1 VSLTR
6 RGLGLLGG
14 MALLALVL
22 PGILAGFV
30 FVVALVVCLTD
41 AWLVRRVPTVTV
53 TAPPIVSRGV
63 PTGLTVDVEPSVG
76 LTVRQV
82 GTPDVR
88 IEPDTGDGSLGARL
102 TAIRRGTHLLPRP
115 ATLAAGPLGL
125 GCWYHRAG
133 PETTIVVYPDMTAAR
148 RLATEV
154 RLGRFGDS
162 ARRSRGPLGLG
173 TELESIR
180 EYLPDDDIRQVNW
193 RATARLGTPMSN
205 TYRIEQE
212 REVVVLLDTGRL
224 MAAPV
229 GDGTDRT
236 RLDVAVDAAAALAAV
251 ADVVG
256 DRIGLIA
263 FDSSI
268 RRRLRSRR
276 DGGDVVVTAIH
287 DLEPTAGE
295 SDFELAFRTVAHDKR
310 AFVLILTD
318 LLEETAARPLT
329 EAMPILAR
337 HHAVVVAGVSD
348 PAVMAA
354 LSTPAT
360 SVAGAY
366 LTAAAVDVE
375 VSRRRAASRLSGF
388 GATVIDVAPALLAS
402 RCVEAY
408 LRAKRRARL

>member
-1 VSLTR
+1 MSITP
-6 RGLGLLGG
+6 RGLAALGA

-22 PGILAGFV
+22 PGPVAVLLFV
-30 FVVALVVCLTD
+30 IALVVVATD
-41 AWLVRRVPTVTV
+41 AWHVRQVPRVTV
-53 TAPPIVSRGV
+53 AAPPIISRGV
-63 PTGLTVDVEPSVG
+63 PATLAVSVEPAFGIRVK
-76 LTVRQV
+76 QP

-88 IEPDTGDGSLGARL
+88 VDPDLGMGSLDATI
-102 TAIRRGTHLLPRP
+102 TALRRGSHLLPKP
-115 ATLAAGPLGL
+115 ATMADGPLGL
-125 GCWYHRAG
+125 GRWYHRAG
-133 PETTIVVYPDMTAAR
+133 ADTRVVVYPDMPAAR

-180 EYLPDDDIRQVNW
+180 EYLPDDDFRQINW

-256 DRIGLIA
+256 DRVGLVA
-263 FDSSI
+263 FDDTI
-268 RRRLRSRR
+268 RRRLRPRR

-287 DLEPTAGE
+287 DLEPTPAE

-318 LLEETAARPLT
+318 LMEETAARPLT
-329 EAMPILAR
+329 EAIPILAR
-337 HHAVVVAGVSD
+337 HHAVTVAGVSD

-354 LSTPAT
+354 LTVPAAN
-360 SVAGAY
+360 VAEAFR
-366 LTAAAVDVE
+366 TAAAVDVE
-375 VSRRRAASRLSGF
+375 RSRRRAASTLTGF
-388 GATVIDVAPALLAS
+388 GATVIDVTAAVLPT